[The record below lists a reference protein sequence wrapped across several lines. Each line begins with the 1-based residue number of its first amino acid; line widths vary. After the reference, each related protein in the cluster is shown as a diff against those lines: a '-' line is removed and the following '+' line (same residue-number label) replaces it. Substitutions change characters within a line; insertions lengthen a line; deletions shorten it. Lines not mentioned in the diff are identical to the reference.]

1 MKACSCLRGPVAAAA
16 VLAMLGPAQAQSLEE
31 IVVTGAREEIQAR
44 IAAPNPV
51 VVVGRDEIDKTNDL
65 TLGDFLRRLPGMSFS
80 GPAGNIKDVRLRGMD
95 KGYTQ
100 ILIDGEPWMGTTK
113 DRQVQVDQ
121 LPMSMVDRIEIHR
134 SPLPDLPSDG
144 IAGTLNVILR
154 RVEGSEVTLKV
165 GAGLHV
171 GREDRAPQGTVQL
184 NVARSW
190 DNGLALVLPLNVQ
203 RRHELKTK
211 PKIVETFDAAT
222 GARTG
227 LSESMERENNRVH
240 EFTLGPRLVYRPDG
254 DDTFTLSVFYNLND
268 GDKHRTTDN
277 YSFSDPAAGTGF
289 VRDSSADEDED
300 KERTAKRLAGQWQRR
315 VNESLT
321 TQLGW
326 VWQAAEEDKL
336 KFKDNLD
343 GSGTPTGTE
352 TEDARVRARNRKLH
366 LGGRYTGW
374 NDHALALGLEWQ
386 RDVRVDDKLR
396 NGAAQ
401 VSESWDIEETR
412 QVLFVRDDWALA
424 PRHVLAG
431 GFRAERRE
439 AASVDQGGVR
449 RNGDSFA
456 MNPSLAWRWS
466 FLPHWRLRAGAAQTL
481 KPPKFDQLSSVITSG
496 DGSLSR
502 PYVVGNPDLKP
513 ERSRGWDLG
522 LETDFQGRN
531 GFAALNVGERHIRDM
546 IAKETRLESD
556 GFYYNRAY
564 NVEGTSIVRT
574 VELDGRFD
582 LRALGLR
589 HVTLMGNYTRF
600 FSRQAGSSTPLSD
613 QPHYVVNLGMDW
625 RVPAWKTLF
634 GWRYNY
640 QGRIVKTGGE
650 SESPLRLLDVFA
662 YWDIDRT
669 WSLRVAGANLLDAR
683 KTKLK
688 ETYNGAGQLTAR
700 TREQEAGG
708 RSLLV
713 TLEAR
718 L

>member
-31 IVVTGAREEIQAR
+31 IIVTGARDEIQAR

-51 VVVGRDEIDKTNDL
+51 VLVGRDEIDKTNDL

-134 SPLPDLPSDG
+134 SPLPDLPADG
-144 IAGTLNVILR
+144 IAGTINVILR
-154 RVEGSEVTLKV
+154 RVEGSEVTVKV

-171 GREDRAPQGTVQL
+171 GHEDRAPQGTVQL
-184 NVARSW
+184 NMARSW

-240 EFTLGPRLVYRPDG
+240 EFSLGPRLVYRPDG
-254 DDTFTLSVFYNLND
+254 DDTFTLSIFYNLNE
-268 GDKHRTTDN
+268 GNKLRATDN

-300 KERTAKRLAGQWQRR
+300 KARTAKRLAGQWQRR

-336 KFKDNLD
+336 KFKDNFD
-343 GSGTPTGTE
+343 GSGTLTGTE

-374 NDHALALGLEWQ
+374 AGHALALGLEWQ
-386 RDVRVDDKLR
+386 RDTRMDDKLR

-401 VSESWDIEETR
+401 ISESWDIEETR
-412 QVLFVRDDWALA
+412 QVLFLRDDWAFA
-424 PRHVLAG
+424 PGHVLAG
-431 GFRAERRE
+431 GVRAERRE
-439 AASVDQGGVR
+439 AGSVDQGGVR
-449 RNGDSFA
+449 RDGDSFA

-496 DGSLSR
+496 DGSLSS

-531 GFAALNVGERHIRDM
+531 GFAALNLGERHIRDM

-564 NVEGTSIVRT
+564 NVAGTSIVRT
-574 VELDGRFD
+574 IELDGRLD

-589 HVTLMGNYTRF
+589 HVALMGNYTRF
-600 FSRQAGSSTPLSD
+600 FSRKAGSSAPLSD
-613 QPHYVVNLGMDW
+613 QPHYVVNTGMDW
-625 RVPAWKTLF
+625 RIPAWKTLL

-640 QGRIVKTGGE
+640 QGRIAKTSGDTE
-650 SESPLRLLDVFA
+650 SALRLLDVFA

-669 WSLRVAGANLLDAR
+669 WSLRVSGANLLDAR